1 MLLKKKFLIFIFIV
15 LLIFSLLTYQ
25 GIKNED
31 VNSPELPLN
40 PLMLVQ
46 REISYLT
53 GGVKDFFTAYI
64 LIAGKEKE
72 NRILTE
78 QIKKTE
84 QERNQLQESR
94 YENERLRE
102 LLELK
107 TQRADFIT
115 SAEVFARDPTNW
127 FQSLWINKGSNDR
140 ISKDMI
146 AVTPRGVVGRVH
158 RALKDI
164 SNIVLVT
171 DINSSVAARIQSSRV
186 DGILEGSG
194 DTISYLKY
202 VSRDEGVAVGDKII
216 TSGLDGIFPE
226 GLHIGFIADV
236 RKKSGDLFH
245 VIEVSTAQNLN
256 SVEEVAILKK

>member
-1 MLLKKKFLIFIFIV
+1 MLLKKKFLIFIFII

-25 GIKNED
+25 GIKKED

-46 REISYLT
+46 RGISYLT
-53 GGVKDFFTAYI
+53 DGVKDFFTAYI
-64 LIAGKEKE
+64 LIAEKEKE
-72 NRILTE
+72 NRILIE
-78 QIKKTE
+78 QLKKTE
-84 QERNQLQESR
+84 QERNQFQESR
-94 YENERLRE
+94 YENERLRK

-115 SAEVFARDPTNW
+115 SADVFARDPTNW
-127 FQSLWINKGSNDR
+127 FQSLWINKGRNEKV
-140 ISKDMI
+140 SKDMI

-158 RALKDI
+158 RVLKNI
-164 SNIVLVT
+164 SNVVLLT
-171 DINSSVAARIQSSRV
+171 DINSSVAARIQTSRV
-186 DGILEGSG
+186 EGILEGSG
-194 DTISYLKY
+194 DTICYLKY
-202 VSRDEGVAVGDKII
+202 ISRNEKVAIGDKII

-226 GLHIGFIADV
+226 GLHIGYVTDV
-236 RKKSGDLFH
+236 RKKRGDLFH